1 MSVNLQTDPLQ
12 EKRHEAIPGLI
23 HKYEN
28 RVLCHLTY
36 FCPSNCD
43 FCFRKNLYEKTKKR
57 ASDQEIVSYIKNN
70 PKIKEFIFSGGE
82 PLVKT
87 GELKD
92 LAVNLSKLENIKIF
106 RIHSRHPVTFPKN
119 INFRDLETAIK
130 ETTQPWYFVIHVNS
144 ITELNNPETIK
155 AILKLKKMGFILLS
169 HTVFLKGINDTVKK
183 LEKLFNKLVELGV
196 KPYYIFHCDSMKHTQ
211 KFIIPIKKE
220 VEIMTNLR
228 KTLTGIA
235 YPLHVIDSDSGEG
248 KIPVPTEFWQCS
260 LNSYQDFSSKENKI

>member
-1 MSVNLQTDPLQ
+1 
-12 EKRHEAIPGLI
+12 
-23 HKYEN
+23 
-28 RVLCHLTY
+28 
-36 FCPSNCD
+36 
-43 FCFRKNLYEKTKKR
+43 
-57 ASDQEIVSYIKNN
+57 
-70 PKIKEFIFSGGE
+70 
-82 PLVKT
+82 
-87 GELKD
+87 
-92 LAVNLSKLENIKIF
+92 
-106 RIHSRHPVTFPKN
+106 
-119 INFRDLETAIK
+119 
-130 ETTQPWYFVIHVNS
+130 
-144 ITELNNPETIK
+144 
-155 AILKLKKMGFILLS
+155 MGFILLS

-196 KPYYIFHCDSMKHTQ
+196 KPYYIFHCDNMDHTQ